1 MDVRTDG
8 CAYDFETFL
17 GCIDFVTHGAQL
29 RMLRALKPL
38 YHLFRG
44 GTDLLEKFL

>member
-1 MDVRTDG
+1 MEVRTDG
-8 CAYDFETFL
+8 CTYDFETFL
-17 GCIDFVTHGAQL
+17 GCIDFLTHGAQL
-29 RMLRALKPL
+29 CMLRALEPL